1 MRDGESVNDEDLEE
15 ADLLIEC
22 LPRGALGT
30 GVARPSVRAACRGR
44 REDSARGW
52 VTPTASEWH
61 TNAVAREHEEP
72 PTASPD
78 TPCITLTTPG
88 TRQAA

>member
-30 GVARPSVRAACRGR
+30 GVARPSARAACRGK
-44 REDSARGW
+44 ARGLRSR
-52 VTPTASEWH
+52 PGCSEY
-61 TNAVAREHEEP
+61 E
-72 PTASPD
+72 
-78 TPCITLTTPG
+78 
-88 TRQAA
+88 